1 MSEASEVSACVTD
14 QPIHQ
19 NSLCVGMTG
28 SAPRV
33 GFPQLCLQDSAL
45 GVRETDN
52 ITAFPAGITVGA
64 TWDKTLMYERGV
76 AIGQEFRGKGV
87 NVYLGP
93 TVGPIGRKP
102 RDGRSWEGFG
112 ADPVL
117 QAVGARETI
126 QG

>member
-1 MSEASEVSACVTD
+1 
-14 QPIHQ
+14 
-19 NSLCVGMTG
+19 MTG

-45 GVRETDN
+45 GVRDTDN
-52 ITAFPAGITVGA
+52 ITAFPAGITTGA
-64 TWDKTLMYERGV
+64 TWDKTLIYERAV
-76 AIGQEFRGKGV
+76 AIGEEFRGKGA

-93 TVGPIGRKP
+93 VVSPLGRKP

-117 QAVGARETI
+117 SAKSASLTI
-126 QG
+126 QGYVDRS

>member
-1 MSEASEVSACVTD
+1 
-14 QPIHQ
+14 
-19 NSLCVGMTG
+19 MTG

-45 GVRETDN
+45 GVRSTDHV
-52 ITAFPAGITVGA
+52 TAFPAGITTGG
-64 TWDKTLMYERGV
+64 TFDKDLIYQRGV
-76 AIGQEFRGKGV
+76 AIGEEFRGKGA
-87 NVYLGP
+87 NIYLGP
-93 TVGPIGRKP
+93 TVGPLGRKP

-117 QAVGARETI
+117 EAIGAKYTI

>member
-1 MSEASEVSACVTD
+1 
-14 QPIHQ
+14 
-19 NSLCVGMTG
+19 MTG

-33 GFPQLCLQDSAL
+33 GFPQLCVQDSAI

-52 ITAFPAGITVGA
+52 ITVFSPGITTGA
-64 TWDKTLMYERGV
+64 TFDKTLMYERGV
-76 AIGQEFRGKGV
+76 AIGQEFRGKGC

-102 RDGRSWEGFG
+102 RDGRSWESFG

-117 QAVGARETI
+117 QAIAGSMTI